1 MIVLQCV
8 SSIKYLY
15 LPHGMDFFRRPPTP
29 LEIPM
34 ILESALPT
42 GNFSPFFGG
51 SMDLCWKCT
60 INHNWRISCKKGVCI
75 LLLGRYTPFLHE
87 ILQLLKPCWFQIQI
101 KKFVVIFIIDEDEY
115 VKKNVA
121 TLIREIAKHT
131 PEVCYY

>member
-1 MIVLQCV
+1 MCKIHKISVPP
-8 SSIKYLY
+8 SRNGFFSKT
-15 LPHGMDFFRRPPTP
+15 PHP
-29 LEIPM
+29 L
-34 ILESALPT
+34 
-42 GNFSPFFGG
+42 GG
-51 SMDLCWKCT
+51 SSDLGEPPAHREFQSLLWGEYGPFWNCT

-75 LLLGRYTPFLHE
+75 SLLGRYTPFLHE
-87 ILQLLKPCWFQIQI
+87 ILKLLKPCWFQIQI